1 MRICVANHV
10 TLLIFSTITGCYG
23 KQVPVF
29 YVTIAAGDSI
39 KYQLL
44 VYKSFVF
51 IKSRKVYQ
59 YNMPIYD
66 VISCH
71 LMQKAGLTNLPFRIV
86 Y

>member
-51 IKSRKVYQ
+51 IKSRKV
-59 YNMPIYD
+59 
-66 VISCH
+66 
-71 LMQKAGLTNLPFRIV
+71 
-86 Y
+86 